1 MSEMSAVAELDEPS
15 SAGDRSQSDYDSS
28 PAAFDAGDSTLY
40 KSNDVVSGFLGLPI
54 LRQVGLLIGLASV
67 ITFSVLIVMWSQS
80 PDYRP
85 LYSNLEPSQA
95 SAIARVLSESGIQFT
110 VEPETG
116 MVLVPT
122 SEIHDAR
129 MQVAA
134 ADVIANSDTGYLIL
148 DQEQELGTSQFM
160 ETARYQRAIEGEL
173 AKTISSL
180 KIVKNARVL
189 LAIPKQ
195 SVFVRDARKPSS
207 SVFVELMGGRDLE
220 RPQVKSIMH
229 LVANSIPEMSASDVT
244 VVDQTGNLL
253 SELEEDSGI
262 GETEKQFRFSQK
274 VEQDLLAK
282 VDQILQP
289 ILGATKFTAQVA
301 ADVDFTWVEQTQEM
315 FNPDLP
321 SIRSEETME
330 ETRAGGDAG
339 GIPGALSN
347 QPPTPGAVPEEAEGV
362 EGEAPLPISRQRKQA
377 TRNYELDR
385 TISHT
390 RNSVGKINRLTVAV
404 VLDHRRIADPE
415 SGEIQTVPWEAESLA
430 KLNQLIRD
438 AIGYSNIR
446 GDRVT
451 VMSEPFGKVEEITL
465 VPPGFWTESWFLSII
480 KQVMFGLL
488 VVFLTFFVLR
498 PVLNMLAGPSAED
511 RMKDLIA
518 EQELERLAEQELDA
532 EEEAMQETVTLSGGE
547 ELLLPGPGD
556 MYARQ
561 LDTIKALVEENPA
574 RVAQVVKEWVSQ
586 EG

>member
-1 MSEMSAVAELDEPS
+1 MSEMSAVAELDEP
-15 SAGDRSQSDYDSS
+15 AMTEDQSQQMDSS
-28 PAAFDAGDSTLY
+28 PVAYDSMDSNRY
-40 KSNDVVSGFLGLPI
+40 RSNDVVSGFLGLPM

-67 ITFSVLIVMWSQS
+67 ITFSVLIVMWSQT

-95 SAIARVLSESGIQFT
+95 SAIARVLEENGIQFT

-134 ADVIANSDTGYLIL
+134 ADVIATKDTGYLIL

-180 KIVKNARVL
+180 KTVKNARVL

-207 SVFVELMGGRDLE
+207 SVFVELVNGRDLE

-229 LVANSIPEMSASDVT
+229 LVANSIPEMSSDDVT
-244 VVDQTGNLL
+244 VVDQNGNLL
-253 SELEEDSGI
+253 SDFEEDSGI
-262 GETEKQFRFSQK
+262 GETEKQFQFSQK
-274 VEQDLLAK
+274 VEEDLLSK
-282 VDQILQP
+282 IDQILGP
-289 ILGATKFTAQVA
+289 ILGQTEFNAQVA
-301 ADVDFTWVEQTQEM
+301 ADVDFTSVEQTQEM

-321 SIRSEETME
+321 AIRSEETME
-330 ETRAGGDAG
+330 ETRAGGDEG

-347 QPPTPGAVPEEAEGV
+347 QPPAAGAAPEEAVGA
-362 EGEAPLPISRQRKQA
+362 EGEAPLQINRQRKQA

-390 RNSVGKINRLTVAV
+390 RHSVGKINRLTVAV
-404 VLDHRRIADPE
+404 VLDHRRIVNPE
-415 SGEIQTVPWEAESLA
+415 SGEMQTVPWEDESLA
-430 KLNQLIRD
+430 KMNQLIRD

-451 VMSEPFGKVEEITL
+451 VMSEPFGKIDEVVL
-465 VPPGFWTESWFLSII
+465 VPPGFWTESWFLTIV

-518 EQELERLAEQELDA
+518 EQELERLAEQELEA

-574 RVAQVVKEWVSQ
+574 RVAQVIKEWVST
-586 EG
+586 ES

>member
-1 MSEMSAVAELDEPS
+1 MSEMSAVAELDDPVAPA
-15 SAGDRSQSDYDSS
+15 SATPVPMEQPLEFDS
-28 PAAFDAGDSTLY
+28 GSTGKY
-40 KSNDVVSGFLGLPI
+40 RSNDVMSGFLGLPM
-54 LRQVGLLIGLASV
+54 LRQAGLMVGFASV
-67 ITFSVLIVMWSQS
+67 ITFSILIILWSQA

-95 SAIARVLSESGIQFT
+95 SAIARVLEEAGVSFT
-110 VEPETG
+110 VEPESG

-122 SEIHDAR
+122 NEIHDAR
-129 MQVAA
+129 MKVAA
-134 ADVIANSDTGYLIL
+134 ADIIATQDTGYLIL
-148 DQEQELGTSQFM
+148 DQEQELGVSQIM

-180 KIVKNARVL
+180 KTVRNARVL

-195 SVFVRDARKPSS
+195 SVFVRDSRKPSA
-207 SVFVELMGGRDLE
+207 SVFIELINGRELE

-229 LVANSIPEMSASDVT
+229 LVANSIPEMSSDDVT
-244 VVDQTGNLL
+244 VVDQNGSLL
-253 SELEEDSGI
+253 SDFEDDSGI
-262 GETEKQFRFSQK
+262 GETEKQFQFSQK
-274 VEQDLLAK
+274 VEADLLAK
-282 VDQILQP
+282 VEKILRP
-289 ILGATKFTAQVA
+289 VLGETEFNAQVA
-301 ADVDFTWVEQTQEM
+301 ADVDFTWVEQTDEM

-321 SIRSEETME
+321 AIRSEETME
-330 ETRAGGDAG
+330 EIRASGDEG
-339 GIPGALSN
+339 GIPGALTN
-347 QPPTPGAVPEEAEGV
+347 QPPAAAVAPEEAV
-362 EGEAPLPISRQRKQA
+362 PAEGEAGAQISRQRKQA

-390 RNSVGKINRLTVAV
+390 RHPVGRINRLTVAV
-404 VLDHRRIADPE
+404 VLDDRRILNSE
-415 SGEIQTVPWEAESLA
+415 SGEVEVLAWDEASLTR
-430 KLNQLIRD
+430 LNQLIRD
-438 AIGYSNIR
+438 AIGYNNIR

-451 VMSEPFGKVEEITL
+451 IINESFGQVDEIVL
-465 VPPGFWTESWFLSII
+465 DPPGFWTESWFLTIV

-518 EQELERLAEQELDA
+518 EQELERLAEQELEA
-532 EEEAMQETVTLSGGE
+532 EEAMKETVTLSGGE

-574 RVAQVVKEWVSQ
+574 RVAQVIKEWVSL
-586 EG
+586 ES